1 MKKLMLFSGL
11 FMLSACASPSIQVE
25 MTYKETSEGCVYYE
39 NIISSE
45 AHSNINEK
53 GALASKKI
61 TYTGTPCK
69 QVIEADLKNGFNKT
83 QSVGIHYNAFGEPL
97 AGAHK

>member
-1 MKKLMLFSGL
+1 
-11 FMLSACASPSIQVE
+11 
-25 MTYKETSEGCVYYE
+25 MTYKETSEGCVYDE

-61 TYTGTPCK
+61 TYTGTSCK

-83 QSVGIHYNAFGEPL
+83 QSIGIHYNAFGEPL
-97 AGAHK
+97 AGTHK